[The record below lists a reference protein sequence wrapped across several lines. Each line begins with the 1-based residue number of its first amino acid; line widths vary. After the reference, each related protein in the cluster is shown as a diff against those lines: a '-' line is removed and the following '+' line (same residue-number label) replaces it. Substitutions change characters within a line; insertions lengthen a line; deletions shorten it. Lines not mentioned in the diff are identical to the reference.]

1 MQSPSSR
8 QPTGTPLGSEDCL
21 TLNVF
26 SPTLHPAPSEAL
38 PVLVFIH
45 GGFFAWGSS
54 SNRVGGADVYD
65 GTSLATRMGAVV
77 VTLNYR
83 LGPLGFL
90 YGNFGLEDQIGALE
104 WVHRNIRAFGGDPAR
119 VTLSGHSAGAT
130 STVAL
135 AASPRARGLF
145 QRAIV
150 FSGSGYAKP
159 RALAMTLERELA
171 ERVGCAGKPD
181 VLGCMRARSAPEIV
195 AALPEAFSEGNG
207 YAPFVDGELLAEPP
221 TQMFRS
227 GRAASPIPMIVG
239 TTANEFST
247 MVHTIVKKPIETD
260 DDLEHAIASRP
271 GTTLATRSVLERY
284 PLSAYPSRTQL
295 ITAIWSD
302 VALVCPARR
311 LARAVSSLEP
321 GKVWRFVYSHTYDAP
336 SVHALGAG
344 HGLELPLLF
353 RNLWADFRISASEAA
368 LGDAFT
374 DAIARFVR
382 SGDPASDG
390 FPWTPYDGASDS
402 YLDIDTT
409 PEQKHG
415 IRTAECDFWDAAP
428 GRAARRV
435 EANALASPTTGAVG
449 QTLP

>member
-1 MQSPSSR
+1 MQSPSSW

-26 SPTLHPAPSEAL
+26 TPALQPAEEL

-54 SNRVGGADVYD
+54 SHRVGGADVYD
-65 GTSLATRMGAVV
+65 GTKLAARMGAVV

-90 YGNFGLEDQIGALE
+90 HGNFGLEDQIGALE

-135 AASPRARGLF
+135 VAAPRAQGLF
-145 QRAIV
+145 QRAVV

-159 RALAMTLERELA
+159 LALALTLERELA
-171 ERVGCAGKPD
+171 VRVGCASKPD
-181 VLGCMRARSAPEIV
+181 VLGCMRARSAAEIV
-195 AALPEAFSEGNG
+195 AALPEAFAEGNG
-207 YAPFVDGELLAEPP
+207 YAPFVDGQLLEGPP
-221 TQMFRS
+221 TQLFRS
-227 GRAASPIPMIVG
+227 GRAASPVPMIVG

-247 MVHTIVKKPIETD
+247 MLHTVLGKPIETD
-260 DDLEHAIASRP
+260 DELEQAIASRP
-271 GTTLATRSVLERY
+271 GRPEVARAVLEHY

-295 ITAIWSD
+295 VSAVWSD
-302 VALVCPARR
+302 VTLVCPARR
-311 LARAVSSLEP
+311 LARAVALLEP
-321 GKVWRFVYSHTYDAP
+321 GKVWRFVYSHTYEAP

-353 RNLWADFRISASEAA
+353 RNLWADFRLSATEAA
-368 LGDAFT
+368 LGDEFT

-382 SGDPASDG
+382 SGDPASEALQ
-390 FPWTPYDGASDS
+390 WTPYDGASDS

-415 IRTAECDFWDAAP
+415 LRAAECDFWDAAP
-428 GRAARRV
+428 SRGGGR
-435 EANALASPTTGAVG
+435 T
-449 QTLP
+449 